1 MIRVLFVCLGNI
13 CRSPMAE
20 GIFKDMIKEKKLE
33 ENVFC
38 DSAGTS
44 DWHIGEQPDPRAIE
58 NARLN
63 GVELNHAAR
72 QFSPDDLLEFDYVL
86 VMDHNNLAIVK
97 DLAET
102 YPDVNPE
109 IFLTRE
115 FDKPQ
120 NSLVVPDPYFG
131 GEDGFQEVF
140 EILIQSS
147 RNFLEFLIQKHRL

>member
-1 MIRVLFVCLGNI
+1 
-13 CRSPMAE
+13 MAE
-20 GIFKDMIKEKKLE
+20 GIFKDMIRERKLE
-33 ENVFC
+33 NKVFC

-44 DWHIGEQPDPRAIE
+44 DWHIGDPPDPRTIE

-72 QFSPDDLLEFDYVL
+72 QFLAEDLFEFDYVL
-86 VMDHNNLAIVK
+86 AMDHDNLEIVK
-97 DLAET
+97 GLAGEASEVKS
-102 YPDVNPE
+102 D

-140 EILIQSS
+140 EILTHSSQS
-147 RNFLEFLIQKHRL
+147 FLEFLIQKHNL